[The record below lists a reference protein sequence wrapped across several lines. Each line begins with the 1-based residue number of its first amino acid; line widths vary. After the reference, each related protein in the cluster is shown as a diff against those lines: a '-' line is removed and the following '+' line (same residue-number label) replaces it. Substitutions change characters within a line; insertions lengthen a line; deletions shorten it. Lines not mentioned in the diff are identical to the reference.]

1 VRGGGLSPVNIIRRW
16 KRRALL
22 VSEEEER
29 PWGVSERNGMHLHS
43 LAMMVVIGRNMR
55 ILLFLKYLYEGRIY
69 GRWLR

>member
-1 VRGGGLSPVNIIRRW
+1 VNIIRRW

-43 LAMMVVIGRNMR
+43 LAMNLI
-55 ILLFLKYLYEGRIY
+55 ISQLFIRRQNLWEIVALV
-69 GRWLR
+69 